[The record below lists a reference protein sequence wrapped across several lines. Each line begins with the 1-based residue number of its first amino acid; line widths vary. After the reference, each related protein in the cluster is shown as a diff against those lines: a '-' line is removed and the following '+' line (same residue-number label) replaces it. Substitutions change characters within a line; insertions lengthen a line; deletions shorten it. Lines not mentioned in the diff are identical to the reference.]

1 MRTVLNASYIRDELA
16 WRLRLT
22 LNELNQR
29 AGFGEGYIYQLLKDD
44 TDPRLSTV
52 DKLWTAAMVR
62 YAEIG
67 IDPPDDLW
75 DRLIVHRLND

>member
-1 MRTVLNASYIRDELA
+1 MQTVLNASYIRDELA

-62 YAEIG
+62 FAELG